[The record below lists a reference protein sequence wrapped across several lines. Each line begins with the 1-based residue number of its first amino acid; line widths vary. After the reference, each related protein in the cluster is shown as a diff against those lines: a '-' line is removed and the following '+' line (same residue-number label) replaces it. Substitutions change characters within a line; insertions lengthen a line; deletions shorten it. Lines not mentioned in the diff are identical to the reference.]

1 MSPSSINKQ
10 LRDQGLG
17 PDEITIHL
25 KYAEKETQYHCFYC
39 CKGIFRQQARI
50 VNVFLAGEPEQSEI
64 MTIPVSI
71 QCHRCGC
78 IYHLLTINQ

>member
-10 LRDQGLG
+10 LRQSGLA

-25 KYAEKETQYHCFYC
+25 KFTEIETQYHCFYC
-39 CKGIFRQQARI
+39 CKGIFRQQGRI
-50 VNVFLAGEPEQSEI
+50 LNVYLAGEPEQSKI
-64 MTIPVSI
+64 MTVPVSF

-78 IYHLLTINQ
+78 IYHVSTISG